1 MCSVI
6 PKGRNRRYPGGVKSH
21 LQQPKW
27 FHTADQKSRPKIASM
42 NKKLTTAIAILTLES
57 SALIVVTLWS
67 LLAILQGNTFSLT
80 SSFFLLGLLAAASL
94 WAGNITYGLLKRKR
108 WSHTAAMV
116 LQLLI
121 ASIAT
126 ASFSGEFAS
135 PVIGW
140 SLLIPAALGFYLLFS
155 KSVRLEFGKD

>member
-1 MCSVI
+1 
-6 PKGRNRRYPGGVKSH
+6 
-21 LQQPKW
+21 
-27 FHTADQKSRPKIASM
+27 M
-42 NKKLTTAIAILTLES
+42 NKKLTIAVSILALES
-57 SALIVVTLWS
+57 LALIAVTLWS
-67 LLAILQGNTFSLT
+67 LLAIIQGNTFSLT
-80 SSFFLLGLLAAASL
+80 SSLFLLGLLAAASL
-94 WAGNITYGLLKRKR
+94 WAGNITFGLVKKKR

-140 SLLIPAALGFYLLFS
+140 SLLIPAALSFYLLFS
-155 KSVRLEFGKD
+155 KSVRVEFGKD

>member
-1 MCSVI
+1 
-6 PKGRNRRYPGGVKSH
+6 
-21 LQQPKW
+21 
-27 FHTADQKSRPKIASM
+27 M
-42 NKKLTTAIAILTLES
+42 NKKLVTAIAILSLES
-57 SALIVVTLWS
+57 LALIALTFWS

-80 SSFFLLGLLAAASL
+80 SSLFLLGLLAAASL
-94 WAGNITYGLLKRKR
+94 WSTNIAIGLLKRKR

-135 PVIGW
+135 PMIGW
-140 SLLIPAALGFYLLFS
+140 SLLIPAALSFYLLFS
-155 KSVRLEFGKD
+155 KTVRIEFGKA

>member
-1 MCSVI
+1 
-6 PKGRNRRYPGGVKSH
+6 
-21 LQQPKW
+21 
-27 FHTADQKSRPKIASM
+27 M
-42 NKKLTTAIAILTLES
+42 NKKLTIAAAILALES
-57 SALIVVTLWS
+57 LALIAVTLWS
-67 LLAILQGNTFSLT
+67 LLAIIQGNTFSLT
-80 SSFFLLGLLAAASL
+80 SSLFLLGLLAAASL
-94 WAGNITYGLLKRKR
+94 WAGNITFGLVKKKR

-140 SLLIPAALGFYLLFS
+140 SLLIPAALSFYLLFS
-155 KSVRLEFGKD
+155 KSVRVEFGKD

>member
-1 MCSVI
+1 
-6 PKGRNRRYPGGVKSH
+6 
-21 LQQPKW
+21 
-27 FHTADQKSRPKIASM
+27 M
-42 NKKLTTAIAILTLES
+42 NKKLIAAIAILALES
-57 SALIVVTLWS
+57 LALIVVTLWS

-80 SSFFLLGLLAAASL
+80 SSLFLLGLLAAASL
-94 WAGNITYGLLKRKR
+94 WAGNITYGLIKRKR

-140 SLLIPAALGFYLLFS
+140 SLLIPAALSFYLLFS
-155 KSVRLEFGKD
+155 RSVRVEFGKD

>member
-1 MCSVI
+1 
-6 PKGRNRRYPGGVKSH
+6 
-21 LQQPKW
+21 
-27 FHTADQKSRPKIASM
+27 M
-42 NKKLTTAIAILTLES
+42 NKKLITAIAILTLES

-80 SSFFLLGLLAAASL
+80 SSLFLLGLLAAAAL

-140 SLLIPAALGFYLLFS
+140 SLLIPAALSFYLLFS
-155 KSVRLEFGKD
+155 KSVRVEFGKD

>member
-1 MCSVI
+1 
-6 PKGRNRRYPGGVKSH
+6 
-21 LQQPKW
+21 
-27 FHTADQKSRPKIASM
+27 M
-42 NKKLTTAIAILTLES
+42 NKKLTIAVAILALES
-57 SALIVVTLWS
+57 LALIAVTLWS
-67 LLAILQGNTFSLT
+67 LLAIIQGNTLSLT
-80 SSFFLLGLLAAASL
+80 SSLFLLGLLAAASL
-94 WAGNITYGLLKRKR
+94 WAGNITFGLVKKKR

-140 SLLIPAALGFYLLFS
+140 SLLIPAALSFYLLFS
-155 KSVRLEFGKD
+155 KSVRVEFGKD